1 MKDLSIYTND
11 FINYCRLHKGLSAK
25 TLRAYSIDLN
35 QLWERTH
42 GRPEQSIYLPVHIP
56 SSQKL

>member
-35 QLWERTH
+35 QLWERTQD
-42 GRPEQSIYLPVHIP
+42 RKSVV
-56 SSQKL
+56 

>member
-25 TLRAYSIDLN
+25 TLRAYPIFTKATSPAPAA
-35 QLWERTH
+35 ERSPLS
-42 GRPEQSIYLPVHIP
+42 RLLCIFCL
-56 SSQKL
+56 